1 MPRLPNA
8 PLHHPAVF
16 SGRMFYCMFI
26 STQLIKELF
35 KVAKTTVEW
44 VPGSSM
50 CAIHKEAQN
59 TCTVPSRSCVGLA
72 EFSPLI
78 KTTKDAAARTVAC
91 HVDMATGGSW
101 HGKRALLFM
110 GDPIV

>member
-1 MPRLPNA
+1 VR
-8 PLHHPAVF
+8 H
-16 SGRMFYCMFI
+16 
-26 STQLIKELF
+26 TQIRK
-35 KVAKTTVEW
+35 
-44 VPGSSM
+44 
-50 CAIHKEAQN
+50 N
-59 TCTVPSRSCVGLA
+59 TCTVPSRSGVGLA

-101 HGKRALLFM
+101 HGKRALLLM